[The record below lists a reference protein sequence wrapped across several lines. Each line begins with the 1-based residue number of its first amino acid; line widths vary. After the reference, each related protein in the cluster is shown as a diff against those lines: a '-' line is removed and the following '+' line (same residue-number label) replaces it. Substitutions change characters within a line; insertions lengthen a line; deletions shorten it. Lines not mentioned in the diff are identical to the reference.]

1 MGKVAVTAVVEHKG
15 QILVGKKIKLDGH
28 FLSGKWHIPGGKV
41 DEGEDEKQALIRE
54 MHEETGIDI
63 RVGRFID
70 EFLSESGTLVKWYLC
85 EPVTF
90 DLKPGDDLEEVSKL
104 PKKVVEF
111 FSA

>member
-1 MGKVAVTAVVEHKG
+1 MRKIAVTAIIEHKG
-15 QILVGKKIKLDGH
+15 RIL
-28 FLSGKWHIPGGKV
+28 
-41 DEGEDEKQALIRE
+41 
-54 MHEETGIDI
+54 
-63 RVGRFID
+63 VGRFID

-90 DLKPGDDLEEVSKL
+90 DLKPGDDLEW